1 MKRKS
6 RRNDKSKFIIPGC
19 IGIILLIVILAVGI
33 FVFGSCG
40 IDYTETDTNTVY
52 VLKDGKIVST
62 DIEKFNQQ
70 NYDSEK
76 LKNYLDS
83 VVDTYNNENGEDSL
97 IQKSLTVEENTAML
111 VLEYADT
118 KVYKD
123 ISGVELFVGTIQE
136 AKDAGYT
143 FEAEYAKM
151 KDGKAVVASA
161 EEFMND
167 EEYKVIVIKSN
178 TKVVVQGKIG
188 YVSVQNVENV
198 GKDYVVIKDGV
209 RLIEEKVDGTESGT
223 ESDGSD
229 GSISE
234 DEMAN
239 SGDIIFDFGDEPN
252 EENSQYSEVL
262 TYIIYK

>member
-97 IQKSLTVEENTAML
+97 IQKSLQ
-111 VLEYADT
+111 LELN
-118 KVYKD
+118 K
-123 ISGVELFVGTIQE
+123 
-136 AKDAGYT
+136 
-143 FEAEYAKM
+143 
-151 KDGKAVVASA
+151 
-161 EEFMND
+161 
-167 EEYKVIVIKSN
+167 
-178 TKVVVQGKIG
+178 
-188 YVSVQNVENV
+188 
-198 GKDYVVIKDGV
+198 
-209 RLIEEKVDGTESGT
+209 
-223 ESDGSD
+223 
-229 GSISE
+229 
-234 DEMAN
+234 
-239 SGDIIFDFGDEPN
+239 
-252 EENSQYSEVL
+252 
-262 TYIIYK
+262 